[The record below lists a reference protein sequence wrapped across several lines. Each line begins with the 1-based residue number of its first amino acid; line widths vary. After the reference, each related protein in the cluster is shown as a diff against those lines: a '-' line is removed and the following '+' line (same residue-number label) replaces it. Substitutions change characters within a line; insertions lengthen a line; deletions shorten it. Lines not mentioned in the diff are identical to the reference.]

1 LAHSP
6 FGFRRRGEPRISEDE
21 EGAAMGAE
29 GDHLRAEAVKR
40 LLASLDLRLLMVLV
54 SALGLCSWLLP
65 WPWLIA
71 FGPSSLIAAWAAWR
85 LRAVPRGAI
94 KAYAAFLVLWTAAKL
109 LSSLLE
115 APGAWGLAAYSA
127 LELGSRLAV
136 MAALALAVPLAATA
150 VEIGRAAGYLLG
162 PLDGLMRLFRQKG
175 DEDHPGLSWRAALAV
190 CLMMSFL
197 PRAVK
202 AAGDLRQTLLLRAP
216 SMSSA
221 RRLRLLA
228 ETLVR
233 IMGSQ
238 AWDAALAI
246 TARDLY
252 RPEPWSWPKGKS
264 F

>member
-1 LAHSP
+1 M
-6 FGFRRRGEPRISEDE
+6 GSEDISP
-21 EGAAMGAE
+21 
-29 GDHLRAEAVKR
+29 RAERVRRIA
-40 LLASLDLRLLMVLV
+40 AGLDLRLLMVLV

-65 WPWLIA
+65 WPCLIA
-71 FGPSSLIAAWAAWR
+71 FGPSSFVAAWAAWR
-85 LRAVPRGAI
+85 LRAIPRGAV
-94 KAYAAFLVLWTAAKL
+94 KAYAAFLILWTLAKL

-115 APGAWGLAAYSA
+115 APGAWGPAVYSA

-150 VEIGRAAGYLLG
+150 VEIGRAAGWLLG
-162 PLDGLMRLFRQKG
+162 PMDRLLGLFRKKEAES
-175 DEDHPGLSWRAALAV
+175 DPGLSWRAALAV

-197 PRAVK
+197 PRAIK
-202 AAGDLRQTLLLRAP
+202 AVGQLRQALLLRAP

-228 ETLVR
+228 ETLIRV
-233 IMGSQ
+233 MGSQ